1 MKRLLLGAALAAAW
15 SASANAQTLADYEY
29 EFEKTSETFE
39 AHMDKTGEIVLW
51 SQLDIRNSPDI
62 VVTATRVGTAKTEEL
77 TAPVSV
83 ITQDDIQ
90 ARNNSYV
97 TDLLRSL
104 PGISV
109 NSSGPA
115 GNLTQIRVRGSEANH
130 VLVLIDGVEAS
141 NPNTGEFDFAGLRAE
156 DVLRIEM
163 LRGEQSALYGSDAVG
178 GVINIITRAGSTTEG
193 ITFSLEGG
201 SRNTLDGQVSA
212 VVPVR
217 GASLSINGNAFTT
230 DGYDI
235 SGLGG
240 EEDGSKSRALNI
252 GLNNVELGRVTLS
265 GKFGISKL
273 KAEFDADSNFN
284 GRLENTPDELT
295 TDTLTARTDA
305 RFELI
310 GFDHLIT
317 LSTSETETVSPNAS
331 FQNDTTGDRTTL
343 NWAAKKEWDNHSV
356 TVLAETEK
364 ESFSNFGGAG
374 AGQNQSESIRDDAVA
389 ADYSFNKDAIT
400 LTASARQDFNDRFKD
415 EFTWRVGGGYK
426 IDATNTRVRASIGT
440 GVKNPTLTE
449 LFGFF
454 PAFFVGNPNVTPERS
469 LGYNIGLEQSAFD
482 DTLNISIDY
491 FHSDL
496 ENEIFTDFG
505 VFPSTVR
512 NRATDSTR
520 EGVEVEA
527 RWKPVDTLSLRGS
540 ATFLDAEENG
550 VKEIRRPDFLAS
562 MTATWQ
568 PVEKLSLTASV
579 DYTGDQ
585 IDTDFATFAPVTLDA
600 YTLVGANI
608 AYDVNDIITLTL
620 RGDNLAGEDYQE
632 VVGYASQGRGI
643 YAGLRARF

>member
-1 MKRLLLGAALAAAW
+1 MKRLLLGAAM
-15 SASANAQTLADYEY
+15 SAVWGLQANAQTQADHAYDM
-29 EFEKTSETFE
+29 EKKC
-39 AHMDKTGEIVLW
+39 KTEDGEIILVCEWWHLEN
-51 SQLDIRNSPDI
+51 QNDV
-62 VVTATRVGTAKTEEL
+62 VVTASRIGSERTDTI
-77 TAPVSV
+77 TAPVS
-83 ITQDDIQ
+83 ILTGQDIQ
-90 ARNNSYV
+90 NRNPAYIV
-97 TDLLRSL
+97 DLFRSL

-115 GNLTQIRVRGSEANH
+115 GNLTQIRMRGSEANH
-130 VLVLIDGVEAS
+130 VLVLIDGIEAS

-156 DVLRIEM
+156 DVVRIEV
-163 LRGEQSALYGSDAVG
+163 LRGEQSALWGSDAVG
-178 GVINIITRAGSTTEG
+178 GVINIITRAGSTSEG
-193 ITFSLEGG
+193 MTFSLEGG
-201 SRNTLDGQVSA
+201 NRSTVDGQVSA

-217 GASLSINGNAFTT
+217 GASISINGNAFTT

-240 EEDGSKSRALNI
+240 EDDGSKSRSLNV
-252 GLNNVELGRVTLS
+252 GLNNVDIGNVRFS
-265 GKFGISKL
+265 GKLGLSKL
-273 KAEFDADSNFN
+273 KAEFDSDNNFD

-295 TDTLTARTDA
+295 TDTLTARADA
-305 RFELI
+305 RFELA
-310 GFDHLIT
+310 GFDHLIAF
-317 LSTSETETVSPNAS
+317 STSETESINPNAG
-331 FQNDTTGDRTTL
+331 FRNDTTGDRTTL
-343 NWAAKKEWDNHSV
+343 NWAAKKEWDSHSI

-374 AGQNQSESIRDDAVA
+374 AGQNQSQSIRNDAIA
-389 ADYSFNKDAIT
+389 ADYRFNTDSLT

-426 IDATNTRVRASIGT
+426 FEATGTRLRASVGT

-469 LGYNIGLEQSAFD
+469 LGYNIGVEQSVFED
-482 DTLNISIDY
+482 KVNLSVDY

-512 NRATDSTR
+512 NRTTDSTR
-520 EGVEVEA
+520 EGIEIEA
-527 RWKPVDTLSLRGS
+527 RWTPQETISLRGS

-562 MTATWQ
+562 MTATWS
-568 PVEKLSLTASV
+568 PIETLSLTASV
-579 DYTGDQ
+579 DHTGEQ
-585 IDTDFATFAPVTLDA
+585 IDTDFATFSPVTLDA
-600 YTLVGANI
+600 YTLIGASI
-608 AYDVNDIITLTL
+608 AYNINDIVTLSL
-620 RGDNLAGEDYQE
+620 RGDNLADEDYQE

-643 YAGLRARF
+643 YAGIRARF

>member
-1 MKRLLLGAALAAAW
+1 MKRLLLGAAIGVAW
-15 SASANAQTLADYEY
+15 SASANAQTLADHSYEM
-29 EFEKTSETFE
+29 EKNCGG
-39 AHMDKTGEIVLW
+39 TGDDAIIICEWNALNDEQDV
-51 SQLDIRNSPDI
+51 
-62 VVTATRVGTAKTEEL
+62 VVTATRNGSVRTDEI
-77 TAPVSV
+77 TAPVS
-83 ITQDDIQ
+83 ILTETEIKT
-90 ARNNSYV
+90 RNNAYV
-97 TDLLRSL
+97 TELLRSL

-141 NPNTGEFDFAGLRAE
+141 NPNTGEFDFAGLRSE
-156 DVLRIEM
+156 DVVRIEM

-178 GVINIITRAGSTTEG
+178 GVINIITRAGSRAEG
-193 ITFSLEGG
+193 ISFSLEGG

-212 VVPVR
+212 VVPIK
-217 GASLSINGNAFTT
+217 GAALSINGNAFTT

-240 EEDGSKSRALNI
+240 EDDGSKSRSLNV
-252 GLNNVELGRVTLS
+252 GLNNVELGSVTLS
-265 GKFGISKL
+265 GKFGLSKL
-273 KAEFDADSNFN
+273 KAEFDADANFN
-284 GRLENTPDELT
+284 GRLDNTPDELT

-305 RFELI
+305 RFELG
-310 GFDHLIT
+310 GFEHLIT
-317 LSTSETETVSPNAS
+317 LSTSETETANPNAG
-331 FQNDTTGDRTTL
+331 FRNDTTGDRTTL
-343 NWAAKKEWDNHSV
+343 NWAAKKEWNDHSI

-374 AGQNQSESIRDDAVA
+374 AGQNQSESIRNDAIA
-389 ADYSFNKDAIT
+389 ADYRFNKNAIT

-426 IDATNTRVRASIGT
+426 IESTNTRVRASIGT

-469 LGYNIGLEQSAFD
+469 LGYNVGLEQSAFD
-482 DTLNISIDY
+482 DWLNISVDY

-527 RWKPVDTLSLRGS
+527 RWEPVDTLSLRGS

-562 MTATWQ
+562 MTATWR
-568 PVEKLSLTASV
+568 PMDKLSFTASA
-579 DYTGDQ
+579 DHTGDQ

-608 AYDVNDIITLTL
+608 AFDVNDIVTLTL
-620 RGDNLAGEDYQE
+620 RGDNLLDEDYQE